1 LAIAVLRDAPK
12 RAKTWERGGLRGA
25 DDIVLVEEPVE
36 RQKVPPGLERLT
48 LPARSCLFLSRFVSP
63 GGPQLCIGTTRP
75 PCRSIDKRGRAIF
88 GFIRT
93 SSPEEMGAVAIWP
106 PLDREVLSFSS
117 EAVTYREL
125 LLTGA
130 ATGLLSGLVAEAE
143 AGERVLRSFP
153 EGPPRDAVR
162 AEAKKFRRARHL
174 ESGEDLRAWLASR
187 GLTLE
192 DFDQYISRVVAR
204 ARAGSSEPDAER
216 GELTSKLLFGELAFS
231 GAWRLFA
238 DTAIR
243 FFAAER
249 LSRKGNP
256 SWPHPGPGQSAPG
269 QSAPGQSAPADD
281 TSVTAEDNSV
291 RSEHKFVTAEY
302 KLGPQPAEVLELLR
316 PFGAFDPSWCDER
329 LGVLRSR
336 ARALDD
342 SERQMRGSEA
352 LKLRIEDYRVEW
364 ALYRYDELQL
374 RSRAAAM
381 EALSC
386 ARADRLPADEI
397 ARRAGTELTP
407 RRARREELPAGHAAP
422 LDGAAQDEAVGPI
435 EHAGGFSVLWLRE
448 RSRPDGTDPEVVERA
463 VAELLSE
470 ALERA
475 ATGAVREIDQL

>member
-1 LAIAVLRDAPK
+1 
-12 RAKTWERGGLRGA
+12 
-25 DDIVLVEEPVE
+25 
-36 RQKVPPGLERLT
+36 
-48 LPARSCLFLSRFVSP
+48 
-63 GGPQLCIGTTRP
+63 
-75 PCRSIDKRGRAIF
+75 
-88 GFIRT
+88 
-93 SSPEEMGAVAIWP
+93 MGAVAIWP
-106 PLDREVLSFSS
+106 PLDSEVLSFSS

-130 ATGLLSGLVAEAE
+130 ATGFLSGLVAEAA
-143 AGERVLRSFP
+143 AGDRLLRSSP

-174 ESGEDLRAWLASR
+174 ESGEDLRVWLASR
-187 GLTLE
+187 GLTLDE
-192 DFDQYISRVVAR
+192 FDQYISRVVTR
-204 ARAGSSEPDAER
+204 AGAGSSDPGAEQV
-216 GELTSKLLFGELAFS
+216 ELTPRLLFGELAFS
-231 GAWRLFA
+231 GAWRVLA
-238 DTAIR
+238 DRAIR

-249 LSRKGNP
+249 LSRTGNP
-256 SWPHPGPGQSAPG
+256 GWPDHEPGQSVRAEDK
-269 QSAPGQSAPADD
+269 SATAEDKSATAEGTSGPAEGTSATAED
-281 TSVTAEDNSV
+281 TSVRADV
-291 RSEHKFVTAEY
+291 
-302 KLGPQPAEVLELLR
+302 KLGRPPAEVVQVLQS
-316 PFGAFDPSWCDER
+316 FGAFDPVWCGER

-336 ARALDD
+336 ARALDEV
-342 SERQMRGSEA
+342 ERQIRSSEA
-352 LKLRIEDYRVEW
+352 VKLRIEDYRLEW
-364 ALYRYDELQL
+364 ALLRYDELQL

-407 RRARREELPAGHAAP
+407 RRARREELPAGHVAL
-422 LDGAAQDEAVGPI
+422 LDGAATDEAVGPI